1 MAFVPNWLLSCRQPP
16 KKWTALVK
24 AALRD
29 PHWGS
34 KMGDAYNWESFKK
47 WVKKLQD
54 EAQDTDEGTS
64 SANLFATSVA
74 ETGLV
79 SDKTSS
85 LIQECLVCG
94 LGAGHASA
102 SCSKLAWSPTS
113 LSLGMSSLFT
123 ICTHLFCP
131 FVSDTFF
138 NLCQEKDTCRKCCQA
153 TWTVAHGKT
162 CGARYSKCQKG
173 HVTCRHRYAV
183 AAVSKQ
189 QADKGPRRPPAKKAR
204 AEPSREKRDHSRA
217 THALDEASFQAAVDK
232 GVEARAAAARQALMA
247 PPPAPKKGA

>member
-1 MAFVPNWLLSCRQPP
+1 MSFVPNWLLSGRQPP

-24 AALRD
+24 AR
-29 PHWGS
+29 GS

-64 SANLFATSVA
+64 SANLFAAWSLRQDWFRTRPPPSSMGVLFA
-74 ETGLV
+74 VWELV
-79 SDKTSS
+79 MPQPAAPSS
-85 LIQECLVCG
+85 PT
-94 LGAGHASA
+94 
-102 SCSKLAWSPTS
+102 WSPTS
-113 LSLGMSSLFT
+113 LSLGMSSLFI

-162 CGARYSKCQKG
+162 
-173 HVTCRHRYAV
+173 
-183 AAVSKQ
+183 
-189 QADKGPRRPPAKKAR
+189 
-204 AEPSREKRDHSRA
+204 
-217 THALDEASFQAAVDK
+217 
-232 GVEARAAAARQALMA
+232 
-247 PPPAPKKGA
+247 